1 MKQYIIDEFLRNQI
15 IKAIAKAEELKIYK
29 DCVVPHLGEKLID
42 RLHSL
47 ETIEV
52 KR

>member
-1 MKQYIIDEFLRNQI
+1 MKQYIIDEYLKDQI

-29 DCVVPHLGEKLID
+29 DCVVPDLGEKLID

-47 ETIEV
+47 EIAEV